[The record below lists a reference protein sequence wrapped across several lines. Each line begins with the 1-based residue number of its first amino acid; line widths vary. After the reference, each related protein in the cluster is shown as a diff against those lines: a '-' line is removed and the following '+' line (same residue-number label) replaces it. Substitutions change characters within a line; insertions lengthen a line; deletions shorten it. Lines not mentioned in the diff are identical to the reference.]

1 MALYYNLVFSLLVT
15 EMALFTILSLPL
27 PSKIR
32 KPLITTVSTP
42 FKSKE
47 FNVALKCILAFVL
60 LLFIDSV
67 NRVNHI
73 NEELKSLTTP
83 GAGATQ
89 SALLSDRSEILAR
102 KFYAQRNLYLTGFTL
117 FLTLIVSRTYSLVAE
132 LLTLKEEVRENPDA
146 LETNQEYVKLQ
157 KELKEKCE
165 KIEILEQ
172 QTLSLSKDYENL
184 DSEFDLKNKSSAEK
198 KKD

>member
-1 MALYYNLVFSLLVT
+1 M
-15 EMALFTILSLPL
+15 
-27 PSKIR
+27 
-32 KPLITTVSTP
+32 
-42 FKSKE
+42 
-47 FNVALKCILAFVL
+47 
-60 LLFIDSV
+60 
-67 NRVNHI
+67 
-73 NEELKSLTTP
+73 
-83 GAGATQ
+83 
-89 SALLSDRSEILAR
+89 
-102 KFYAQRNLYLTGFTL
+102 TGFTL